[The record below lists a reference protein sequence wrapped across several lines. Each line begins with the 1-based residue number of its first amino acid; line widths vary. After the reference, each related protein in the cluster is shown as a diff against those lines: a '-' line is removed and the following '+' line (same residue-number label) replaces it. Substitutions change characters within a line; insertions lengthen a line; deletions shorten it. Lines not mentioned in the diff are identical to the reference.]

1 MVPDNAGECRQSLN
15 ILKNYG
21 YTKGLLQL
29 LCSEKDS
36 GINGDIKD
44 IKRRQNIY
52 GKNNLELPKIQPYS
66 DILAEKFE
74 DPNVIF
80 LIIVTTIYL
89 WISIYAES
97 NSYVECLTIYLG
109 LFAQALIASICD
121 HSKNKQFL
129 GLKDEINK
137 EKITVY
143 RGAFGSTESI
153 KLNHLVVGDVIHVQ
167 QGDRV
172 PADCILVEEM
182 NITVDQTMYHK
193 D

>member
-1 MVPDNAGECRQSLN
+1 MKTIFRVLNDDLTIFFDEWNYKLPDNVGECRQALN
-15 ILKNYG
+15 ILKEYG

-29 LCSEKDS
+29 LCTEKDT
-36 GINGDIKD
+36 GINGDFKD
-44 IKRRQNIY
+44 IQRRQRIY
-52 GKNNLELPKIQPYS
+52 GINSIALPRITPYS

-80 LIIVTTIYL
+80 LIIITTVYL
-89 WISIYAES
+89 FISIYAES

-137 EKITVY
+137 EKVTIY
-143 RGAFGSTESI
+143 RGAYGTTESI
-153 KLNHLVVGDVIHVQ
+153 RVKNLVVGDIIH
-167 QGDRV
+167 
-172 PADCILVEEM
+172 I
-182 NITVDQTMYHK
+182 
-193 D
+193 